1 MIIAAMTAIG
11 FAAVLLALC
20 ILMPCLAYAA
30 WHGYRETPT
39 PALGQCCNEGFAQR
53 AGGACSRA
61 AWIMRIPDRCAN
73 VAVAMIAVATAAP
86 LSDNAVSHCFGA
98 LCRPGVPMTAA
109 LSCPQCTLTNTYQ
122 DGAKHVCAD
131 CGFEWPAAPE
141 GADAAQ
147 VVRDSNGNLL
157 ADGDTVV
164 VIKDLKVKGAS
175 IPLKQGTVIK
185 HIRLVD
191 GDAEHIEGHSDKIKG
206 LVLKTCFLRK
216 A

>member
-1 MIIAAMTAIG
+1 MTA
-11 FAAVLLALC
+11 
-20 ILMPCLAYAA
+20 P
-30 WHGYRETPT
+30 
-39 PALGQCCNEGFAQR
+39 
-53 AGGACSRA
+53 
-61 AWIMRIPDRCAN
+61 
-73 VAVAMIAVATAAP
+73 
-86 LSDNAVSHCFGA
+86 
-98 LCRPGVPMTAA
+98 

-122 DGAKHVCAD
+122 DGANFVCAD

-141 GADAAQ
+141 TADATQA
-147 VVRDSNGNLL
+147 VRDSNGNLL
-157 ADGDTVV
+157 TDGDTVV
-164 VIKDLKVKGAS
+164 VIKDLKVKGTS